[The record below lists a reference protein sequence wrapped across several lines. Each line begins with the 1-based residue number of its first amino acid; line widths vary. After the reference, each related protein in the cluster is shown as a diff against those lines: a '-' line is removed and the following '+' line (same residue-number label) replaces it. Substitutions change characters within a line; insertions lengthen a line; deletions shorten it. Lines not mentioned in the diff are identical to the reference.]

1 MKKKLLSLLILPV
14 MLFSACSG
22 ESSEPQKEVTPVSA
36 KAVADEVLSAV
47 EIVSCVEK
55 GTSDLKDYYTSV
67 DPSMVTEACFYLS
80 GSGVYPDEICV
91 IKVKNEADLEAV
103 KEAARKHL
111 DRQISTFESYSP
123 DEMYKLDTAELYTVK
138 RGADGENFVVLLAT
152 ADNSAAKK
160 AADAKLS

>member
-22 ESSEPQKEVTPVSA
+22 GSEPAKEVTPVGA
-36 KAVADEVLSAV
+36 KAVADEVISAV
-47 EIVSCVEK
+47 GITSAVEK

-67 DPSMVTEACFYLS
+67 EPSMVTEACFYLS

-103 KEAARKHL
+103 KDAARKHL

-123 DEMYKLDTAELYTVK
+123 DEMYKLDTAQLYTVK

-152 ADNSAAKK
+152 ADNDAAKK
-160 AADAKLS
+160 AADSKLS